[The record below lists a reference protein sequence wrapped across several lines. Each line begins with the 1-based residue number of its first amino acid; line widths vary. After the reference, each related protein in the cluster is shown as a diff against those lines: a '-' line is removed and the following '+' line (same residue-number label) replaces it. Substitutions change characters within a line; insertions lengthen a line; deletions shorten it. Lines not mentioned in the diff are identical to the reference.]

1 MYLLDTNVLS
11 EFQKSRPDE
20 HFINWVGSV
29 DPFNLYI
36 SVLTVM
42 EIEIGILRLA
52 RRDEVQAM
60 RLRNW
65 LEASVLEG
73 FEGRVLPI
81 SLEVCRRAA
90 QTHVPDPKAEID
102 ALIAAT
108 ASVHGLT
115 VVTRNV
121 KDFLALGVPLF
132 NPWHTPSP

>member
-20 HFINWVGSV
+20 HVINWVGSV

-42 EIEIGILRLA
+42 EIEIGILGLA
-52 RRDEVQAM
+52 RRDEVRAM

-65 LEASVLEG
+65 LEASVLDS

-90 QTHVPDPKAEID
+90 QTLVPNPKAEID
-102 ALIAAT
+102 ALIGGT

-115 VVTRNV
+115 VVTRNE
-121 KDFLALGVPLF
+121 KDFSPLGVALF
-132 NPWHTPSP
+132 NPWRDPSP